1 MVEQIWAHGQAVI
14 VTVTGP
20 GKIHLLSYNPSMNH
34 PTMVGTVQARP
45 QGTTRFLVSHSYG
58 FFKYAFY
65 WEGGGDAVASYG
77 PVNRTRVGNSWNE
90 AICIDWGSSNFTFN
104 DVTSNAAVASE
115 NATVTCFVIPEL

>member
-1 MVEQIWAHGQAVI
+1 MVDHIWAHGQPVI

-20 GKIHLLSYNPSMNH
+20 GKIHLLTYNTSMNH
-34 PTMVGTVQARP
+34 PTMVGTVEARP

-65 WEGGGDAVASYG
+65 WDGSAEAIASYG
-77 PVNRTRVGNSWNE
+77 PVNRFTVGKGWNE
-90 AICIDWGSSNFTFN
+90 AVCIDWGSSNFTYN
-104 DVTSNAAVASE
+104 NVATDAAAASE